1 MRRTRRREQFLVP
14 RCLLVRALVREL
26 LRGQPR
32 KRLRR
37 GVRELLRKLPRP
49 VLRRSTR
56 RLLNTLLRR
65 LLH

>member
-1 MRRTRRREQFLVP
+1 MILRGPLDGGLCRLLRTRRREQFRMP

-37 GVRELLRKLPRP
+37 RVRELLR
-49 VLRRSTR
+49 
-56 RLLNTLLRR
+56 
-65 LLH
+65 